1 MKTRY
6 IIYTLLLS
14 ALMLTGCKTPQATNL
29 ADRTRMQLPAQFTKD
44 SVQAQSDASVSKS
57 AVTPWRQF
65 FTDPLLVSLIDT
77 ALLSNQ
83 DLRMTLQQ
91 IAVAKSSVL
100 FQQGALQPSVTA
112 GGGIGVSK
120 VGRYTS
126 EGAGNATTE
135 IEPGRDMPDPLM
147 DYQLGANA
155 SWEVDL
161 WHKLSSG
168 RRAAVEHY
176 LATVEGR
183 NAVLSSLISQV
194 AANYYHLLALD
205 NKLDLIHRYIDLQ
218 KKAVEIAKIQ
228 KSADADTE
236 LAVEK
241 FEAELAKAKSD
252 EFTIRQEITET
263 DNNLNLLMGR
273 YPTTIQRDKS
283 AFLSEN
289 IQNITAGIPSEL
301 LNNRP
306 DIRQAEHE
314 LVSAKC
320 NVDAARKEF
329 LPSLNIS
336 ASLGLDAFN
345 PTYLTKQP
353 KSLAF
358 SVLGGLAGPI
368 INRKAIKAN
377 FQTADAQQLEA
388 LYEYDK
394 TLLTAYS
401 EVCTLMSKIKN
412 LDNYYKLKSEEV
424 DKLDQ
429 TINIDR
435 QLYMNS
441 RCTYLDVLMDER
453 DALDAKMD
461 LLEAKEKQLSNMV
474 DVYRS
479 IGGGQS
485 TSQTNIS
492 DKK

>member
-1 MKTRY
+1 MKRKY
-6 IIYTLLLS
+6 IQYIVAVLPLF
-14 ALMLTGCKTPQATNL
+14 AMTGCKTPQATKMN
-29 ADRTRMQLPAQFTKD
+29 DNVRMQLPSMFQHD
-44 SVQAQSDASVSKS
+44 SVADTHATIV
-57 AVTPWRQF
+57 PWRQL
-65 FTDPLLVSLIDT
+65 FTDKTLTSLIDT
-77 ALLSNQ
+77 ALANNQ
-83 DLRMTLQQ
+83 DLRITVQQ
-91 IAVAKSSVL
+91 IAMAKSNVL
-100 FQQGALQPSVTA
+100 YQQGLLMPTVSV
-112 GGGIGVSK
+112 GGSVGVSK

-126 EGAGNATTE
+126 EGAGDATTE
-135 IEPGRDMPDPLM
+135 MESGKDIPDPLM
-147 DYQLGANA
+147 DYQIGASA
-155 SWEVDL
+155 SWEIDL
-161 WHKLSSG
+161 WHKLSSSKK
-168 RRAAVEHY
+168 AAVEHY

-194 AANYYHLLALD
+194 ASNYYHLLALD
-205 NKLDLIHRYIDLQ
+205 NKLDLIQRYIDLQ

>member
-1 MKTRY
+1 MKSKY
-6 IIYTLLLS
+6 IIFIS
-14 ALMLTGCKTPQATNL
+14 ALVMMGCKTPQATSVKDNVKTQMPL
-29 ADRTRMQLPAQFTKD
+29 HFDKD
-44 SVQAQSDASVSKS
+44 SVAEGHATI
-57 AVTPWRQF
+57 TPWRQF
-65 FTDPLLVSLIDT
+65 FSDSNLVALIDT
-77 ALLSNQ
+77 ALANNQ
-83 DLRMTLQQ
+83 DLKMTLQE
-91 IAVAKSSVL
+91 IAMAKSNVL
-100 FQQGALQPSVTA
+100 YRQGALIPTVTA
-112 GGGIGVSK
+112 GAGIGVSK

-126 EGAGNATTE
+126 AGAGNATTE
-135 IEPGRDMPDPLM
+135 MEPGKSIPDLLM
-147 DYQLGANA
+147 DYQFGVSAN
-155 SWEVDL
+155 WEVDL

-168 RRAAVEHY
+168 KKAAVEHY

-205 NKLDLIHRYIDLQ
+205 NKLDLIRQYIELQ
-218 KKAVEIAKIQ
+218 KKAVEIAKRQ

-263 DNNLNLLMGR
+263 ENNLNLLLGR

-401 EVCTLMSKIKN
+401 EVCTLMSKIKTLAKN
-412 LDNYYKLKSEEV
+412 YKLNPHEV
-424 DKLDQ
+424 HQLFQ

>member
-44 SVQAQSDASVSKS
+44 SVQAQGDASVSKS

-120 VGRYTS
+120 AGRYTS

-168 RRAAVEHY
+168 KRAAVEHY

-194 AANYYHLLALD
+194 ADNYYQLLALD
-205 NKLDLIHRYIDLQ
+205 NKLDIIHRYIELQ
-218 KKAVEIAKIQ
+218 KRAVEIAKIQ

-241 FEAELAKAKSD
+241 FQAELAKARAD
-252 EFTIRQEITET
+252 EYTIRQQITESENT
-263 DNNLNLLMGR
+263 LNLLLGR
-273 YPTTIQRDKS
+273 YPEKIARDKTG
-283 AFLSEN
+283 FLSVN
-289 IQNITAGIPSEL
+289 LQKVMTGIPSEL
-301 LNNRP
+301 LYNRP

-314 LVSAKC
+314 LAAAKW

-345 PTYLTKQP
+345 PTYLTRLP

-358 SVLGGLAGPI
+358 SVLGGLSGPL
-368 INRKAIKAN
+368 INRKAIQAN
-377 FQTADAQQLEA
+377 FLSADAQQIEA
-388 LYEYDK
+388 LYQYDK

-401 EVCTLMSKIKN
+401 EVCTLLSKISN
-412 LDNYYKLKSEEV
+412 LDQYYKLKEEESNTLEHSV
-424 DKLDQ
+424 DVA
-429 TINIDR
+429 N
-435 QLYMNS
+435 QLYLNGRS
-441 RCTYLDVLMDER
+441 TYLDVLMDER
-453 DALDAKMD
+453 DALDAKMEQLD
-461 LLEAKEKQLSNMV
+461 AKAQQLSGMV

-479 IGGGQS
+479 LGGGGQETPS
-485 TSQTNIS
+485 SE
-492 DKK
+492 KK

>member
-1 MKTRY
+1 
-6 IIYTLLLS
+6 
-14 ALMLTGCKTPQATNL
+14 
-29 ADRTRMQLPAQFTKD
+29 MQLPAQFTKD

-168 RRAAVEHY
+168 KRAAVEHY

-194 AANYYHLLALD
+194 ADNYYQLLALD
-205 NKLDLIHRYIDLQ
+205 NKLDIIHRYIELQ
-218 KKAVEIAKIQ
+218 KRAVEIAKIQ

-241 FEAELAKAKSD
+241 FQAELAKARAD
-252 EFTIRQEITET
+252 EYTIRQQITESENT
-263 DNNLNLLMGR
+263 LNLLLGR
-273 YPTTIQRDKS
+273 YPEKIARDKTG
-283 AFLSEN
+283 FLSVN
-289 IQNITAGIPSEL
+289 LQKVMTGIPSEL
-301 LNNRP
+301 LYNRP

-314 LVSAKC
+314 LAAAKW

-345 PTYLTKQP
+345 PTYLTRLP

-358 SVLGGLAGPI
+358 SVLGGLSGPL
-368 INRKAIKAN
+368 INRKAIQAN
-377 FQTADAQQLEA
+377 FLSADAQQIEA
-388 LYEYDK
+388 LYQYDK

-401 EVCTLMSKIKN
+401 EVCTLLSKISN
-412 LDNYYKLKSEEV
+412 LDQYYKLKEEESNTLEHSV
-424 DKLDQ
+424 DVA
-429 TINIDR
+429 N
-435 QLYMNS
+435 QLYLNGRS
-441 RCTYLDVLMDER
+441 TYLDVLMDER
-453 DALDAKMD
+453 DALDAKMEQLD
-461 LLEAKEKQLSNMV
+461 AKAQQLSGMV

-479 IGGGQS
+479 LGGGGQETPS
-485 TSQTNIS
+485 SE
-492 DKK
+492 KK